1 MKPLL
6 LLLLLG
12 LTTGFAQ
19 KKNIPV
25 IDAGVIQ
32 VDSLLWDLKALS
44 KAPRVE
50 WINQNGPVQS
60 LLYQGTDYEG
70 KPTQVFAYYSNP
82 DLIRGKVSGKQR
94 FPGVVL
100 IHGGGGKAFKEWVEK
115 WAADGYAAIAMDLAG
130 KGADGQRLAQ
140 AGPDQGDVDKFSKL
154 EKAALKDM
162 WTYQAVSSAILAH
175 SLLRSFPEVD
185 AARTAV
191 TGISW
196 GGYLTCLVASL
207 DNRFKAA
214 APVYG
219 CGYYDESDIFKKPIS
234 QLSAGSHRKWM
245 KFFDPSSYL
254 PFAKPRFLFVNGNT
268 DRFYNVVPY
277 HKTYDL
283 VPENQRT
290 LCLIPNMAHGH
301 EAGWIPHEIRYF
313 FESVLN
319 DGVPLVQVAPVTVQD
334 STLHLSYQSPV
345 SILTAEFHYSND
357 TTSLNEHRV
366 WSKQKATVD
375 PKTRTVTSPIPK
387 EGFRYGF
394 FYLKDHRDV
403 SASSSFIIKPN

>member
-1 MKPLL
+1 MKALFL
-6 LLLLLG
+6 FFLLG
-12 LTTGFAQ
+12 LSTGFAQ
-19 KKNIPV
+19 KKTVPA
-25 IDAGVIQ
+25 IDASGIN

-44 KAPRVE
+44 KAPTVE
-50 WINQNGPVQS
+50 WRTQTGTVHS
-60 LLYQGTDYEG
+60 LVYKSVDYEG

-82 DLIRGKVSGKQR
+82 DLIRGKATGKR
-94 FPGVVL
+94 KFPGVVL
-100 IHGGGGKAFKEWVEK
+100 IHGGGGKAFREWVEK

-140 AGPDQGDVDKFSKL
+140 AGPDQGDTDKFFKL

-175 SLLRSFPEVD
+175 SLLLSLPEVD

-219 CGYYDESDIFKKPIS
+219 CGYYDESDIFKKPIR
-234 QLSAGSHRKWM
+234 QLSADRHRKWM
-245 KFFDPSSYL
+245 KFFDPSTYL
-254 PFAKPRFLFVNGNT
+254 PFARPQFLFVNGNT

-277 HKTYDL
+277 HKTYSL
-283 VPENQRT
+283 VPANGRT
-290 LCLIPNMAHGH
+290 MCLIPNMAHGH

-319 DGVPLVQVAPVTVQD
+319 DGVPLVQVAPVTLQD
-334 STLHLSYQSPV
+334 STLSLTYQSPV

-357 TTSLNEHRV
+357 TTSLNEQRV
-366 WSKQKATVD
+366 WAKQKATVD
-375 PKTRTVTSPIPK
+375 PKNQTITSPIPK

-394 FYLKDHRDV
+394 FYLKDHRNV
-403 SASSSFIIKPN
+403 SSSSTFVFE